1 MRRKVGLI
9 TIGCRENRPHWED
22 VISALE
28 PEVEVSF
35 TGVLDGLTR
44 EEVEREFAFA
54 PGENYLVTEMP
65 WTASVQLR
73 EETAKQYMLR
83 RAAEQF
89 EAGADTVLV
98 LCTGDFDRPQ
108 VQGKLFLLPEDL
120 MYGILSGLR
129 QKKLGFIVPEADQIP
144 FSMKQYE
151 ALNPVIRASSPYGSM
166 EDLAKT
172 AAAFRDEDV
181 DVIVTDCMGFTADMG
196 RIVARESGK
205 QVLVPRLVLP
215 KLIKALL
222 VQQ

>member
-1 MRRKVGLI
+1 MRKKVGLI
-9 TIGCRENRPHWED
+9 TIGCRENRPNWAD
-22 VISALE
+22 VIAALE
-28 PEVEVSF
+28 PEVEVDF
-35 TGVLDGLTR
+35 RGVLDGLTR
-44 EEVEREFAFA
+44 EEVEAQFAFA

-65 WTASVQLR
+65 WTASVQLSEKAVQVGAMQR
-73 EETAKQYMLR
+73 TAELF
-83 RAAEQF
+83 AD
-89 EAGADTVLV
+89 GADTVLM
-98 LCTGDFDRPQ
+98 LCTGDFPHPEKPE
-108 VQGKLFLLPEDL
+108 GLFLLPEDL
-120 MYGILSGLR
+120 MYGILGGLK
-129 QKKLGFIVPEADQIP
+129 QKKLGFIVPEPDQIP
-144 FSMKQYE
+144 FSRKQYE

-181 DVIVTDCMGFTADMG
+181 EVIVTDCMGFTADMG